1 MHSILITKDHEAFFK
16 NMLLWT
22 LVKQFA
28 QPNQQNMQNEKFK
41 SCQFQAKKK

>member
-1 MHSILITKDHEAFFK
+1 
-16 NMLLWT
+16 MLLWT

-41 SCQFQAKKK
+41 SCRFQEKKNETYFWEIQ